1 MKKFFC
7 LCLSLV
13 LLLSFSFDTYASS
26 QTIIFLNDGSY
37 LITTLEDTPI
47 DDGITLSS
55 VESKSKSKTIKH
67 YNANN
72 QVMWQ
77 ATVTGTFSYGKGTAK
92 CTKST
97 VSAKSFVSEWKITD
111 KSSSISKNS
120 ALAKVTAKQYLNS
133 TVINIINKTLQ
144 LTCSPTG
151 EFS

>member
-1 MKKFFC
+1 MKNFFC
-7 LCLSLV
+7 LCLSFV
-13 LLLSFSFDTYASS
+13 LLLSFSFNTNASS
-26 QTIIFLNDGSY
+26 QHITFFSDGSY
-37 LITTLEDTPI
+37 LITSLE
-47 DDGITLSS
+47 
-55 VESKSKSKTIKH
+55 ESNISNNVMLFSIGSKTKSKTIKY

-77 ATVTGTFSYGKGTAK
+77 ATVTGTFSYGNGTAK
-92 CTKST
+92 CTKSS
-97 VSAKSFVSEWKITD
+97 VSAKSFTSEWKITD

-133 TVINIINKTLQ
+133 TVINIINRTLK

>member
-26 QTIIFLNDGSY
+26 QTIIFFNDGSY

-55 VESKSKSKTIKH
+55 IESKSKSKTIKH

-77 ATVTGTFSYGKGTAK
+77 ATVTGTFSYGNGSAK

>member
-26 QTIIFLNDGSY
+26 QTIIFP
-37 LITTLEDTPI
+37 TLEDTPI

-77 ATVTGTFSYGKGTAK
+77 ATVTGTFSYGNGSAK